1 MSTTSPSGG
10 PIYSRLPAV
19 FRTRDALQGGQLAAL
34 FSVLESQYGIVKDN
48 LAQLY
53 DDQFIETCAPW
64 VVPYIGE
71 LIGYDPVYT
80 VALSSAD
87 SRAEVANTIGYRRR
101 KGTLLAME
109 QLTHDVSGRT
119 TMVVEEFRR
128 LITTL
133 SLRDARPHH
142 SATANLRRGKDW
154 EGFSVQDGP
163 FTQLNRTIDVR
174 RIAPRVRMAQNPDP
188 VPLDISLHGGGRFNI
203 PDIAVW
209 IWRWQSWP
217 ITNAPAFA
225 LGGGGYFFSAL
236 GGPLPLFLQ
245 PPPAP
250 LPFTRL
256 IDEGDAAQP
265 VSCRQFARNIVGFY
279 PNSFALIA
287 DGVLVDASQILSAN
301 LCERPNGGTCTVPS
315 GKIAIDPERG
325 HIRYAAD
332 VPLPNSLRVNY
343 SYGAA
348 AAMGGGPYDRTSSI
362 AQPAASVTFAAQV
375 GTAEY
380 PTLESAVAAWNAQP
394 AGAAG
399 TILLPGYESYA
410 IDVTGANAIQIASGS
425 QLLIA
430 SAEVSSGSAP
440 LFTRSCATL
449 QGNIQVIGL
458 PLPVLPN
465 GLAAPLGQL
474 QINGIR
480 LAGEIGVL
488 GDSFCLQI
496 TDSTLVPGRS
506 FTRQGSPM
514 FAGEPSVSGD
524 ATGAFLCLT
533 RTISGPIALNAS
545 CSVRVAASILD
556 ATSPYC
562 VAFAGADLASA
573 GAALHI
579 EDSTVIG
586 RVWTQTMRLASN
598 SIFYARL
605 GRRDPWKAAV
615 WAVRRQVGC
624 VRFCWL
630 PFYSLTP
637 RRYECLPPD
646 STDEAALEPKFI
658 TLRFGEPGYCML
670 SGDVPL
676 AIWKGAS
683 NGSQMGVYLQIQETE
698 AVTNVQIRSQEYLP
712 ANLERGVFLIPP
724 RTICGTVPADH
735 VYGYGTRTGRCRGGT
750 DATDDILSGI
760 GIGLI

>member
-1 MSTTSPSGG
+1 MSTTSPGGG
-10 PIYSRLPAV
+10 PIYSLLPAV

-64 VVPYIGE
+64 VIPYIGE

-119 TMVVEEFRR
+119 TMVVEEFRC

-133 SLRDARPHH
+133 SLRDVRPHH

-174 RIAPRVRMAQNPDP
+174 RIAPRIRPAKKPDP
-188 VPLDISLHGGGRFNI
+188 APLDISLHGGGRFNI

-217 ITNAPAFA
+217 ITNAPSFA
-225 LGGGGYFFSAL
+225 LGGGGYFFSTL
-236 GGPLPLFLQ
+236 GGPLALFQQ

-265 VSCRQFARNIVGFY
+265 VSCRRFARNIGGFY
-279 PNSFALIA
+279 PSSFALIA
-287 DGVLVDASQILSAN
+287 DGVLVDASQIMSAN
-301 LCERPNGGTCTVPS
+301 LCEQPNGAVCTVPS

-325 HIRYAAD
+325 RIQYAAD
-332 VPLPNSLRVNY
+332 VPLPDSLRVNY

-348 AAMGGGPYDRTSSI
+348 AAMGGGPYDRTTSI
-362 AQPAASVTFAAQV
+362 VQPAASVTFTAQV

-380 PTLESAVAAWNAQP
+380 PTLESAVADWNAQP
-394 AGAAG
+394 AGAVG
-399 TILLPGYESYA
+399 TILLPGFECYA
-410 IDVTGANAIQIASGS
+410 IDVTGGNAIQIASGS

-430 SAEVSSGSAP
+430 SAEISSSSAP

-449 QGNIQVIGL
+449 QGSIEVIGL
-458 PLPVLPN
+458 PLPILPN

-480 LAGEIGVL
+480 LAGEVGVL

-506 FTRQGSPM
+506 FTRQGNPV
-514 FAGEPSVSGD
+514 FAGEPSIRGD
-524 ATGAFLCLT
+524 AIGAFLYLT
-533 RTISGPIALNAS
+533 RTISGPIALDTS
-545 CSVRVAASILD
+545 CSVRVAASTLD

-573 GAALHI
+573 GAVLHI

-598 SIFYARL
+598 TIFYARL
-605 GRRDPWKAAV
+605 AGAIRGRRRCGPCGGKWVVCVSAGCRSLPSPLSAMNACRRIAPAKRHSNQDSSPFASVSRATACSVGTSRWRSGEAPAT
-615 WAVRRQVGC
+615 VRRWASICRFRKPKQSPTCRSARKSICRQIWNEAYSSFRRGPFVG
-624 VRFCWL
+624 RF
-630 PFYSLTP
+630 
-637 RRYECLPPD
+637 PPTT
-646 STDEAALEPKFI
+646 STATELARGAAEAAPMRWTI
-658 TLRFGEPGYCML
+658 
-670 SGDVPL
+670 S
-676 AIWKGAS
+676 
-683 NGSQMGVYLQIQETE
+683 
-698 AVTNVQIRSQEYLP
+698 
-712 ANLERGVFLIPP
+712 P
-724 RTICGTVPADH
+724 RA
-735 VYGYGTRTGRCRGGT
+735 
-750 DATDDILSGI
+750 
-760 GIGLI
+760 